1 MLFWYNKNMEN
12 FLNHNNIEGEDI
24 KLSPR
29 EELFEEYELLQ
40 VQLISEED
48 LQKKEEIESRLN
60 EIAEK
65 LGIEE
70 GLE

>member
-1 MLFWYNKNMEN
+1 MLFWYNKYMEK
-12 FLNHNNIEGEDI
+12 FINHNNIEGEDI

-29 EELFEEYELLQ
+29 EEMFEEYERLQ

-48 LQKKEEIESRLN
+48 LQKREEIESKLN
-60 EIAEK
+60 ELAEE

-70 GLE
+70 GVE